1 MHLKALEIQG
11 FKSFP
16 ERTTITFHEGVTAI
30 IGPNGSGKSNVTDAI
45 RWVLGEQSVKT
56 LRGSRMEDVIFTG
69 TQSRRAMSFAEV
81 TMVIDN
87 SDNQL
92 PLEYTEVQITRR
104 LYRSGESEYL
114 LNKTVCRLRDIT
126 RLFMDT
132 GLGRDGYSIV
142 GQGRVDEILSHRS
155 EDRRRIFEEASGIV
169 KYKTRKEEAERKL
182 EGTEQNLLRINDLIL
197 ELESRL
203 EPLSAQ
209 AESAQRF
216 LQLSDELKRGET
228 ALILDSL
235 DQQSEKLREAEQEK
249 QLVIDDL
256 ADANRAL
263 TELREEN
270 QQTARRLHDLE
281 TASAEKQNELGSLS
295 QQITQLQG
303 ELALHD
309 ARIRHLREQGET
321 AAHEEAELT
330 GSLEG
335 LSAEL
340 ESRRGRAAK
349 LEQQQTV
356 YRNRLSDAETRMQDL
371 MASLDAAEKR
381 IEKDK
386 VTLDQLL
393 ESAYSQ
399 RAMLGQTQGQKSLV
413 EGRRKAVLLDQQEI
427 LSDIDRL
434 QLLQEETQAELDR
447 LNNETATLQETN
459 RNQSARLDEVRRESN
474 ELSRSLE
481 ESRQTLRNQVYRH
494 KTLQDLERSHEGYA
508 EAVKRLLAQA
518 DQDPEFARGIRGSVG
533 SLLRS
538 DRRYELAIET
548 ALGGAVQNIVTDTEE
563 TASRL
568 IATLKQNRAGRA
580 TFLPLQAIQGRRL
593 ENQLLSQVSKMPGF
607 IGLGATLVEADADLA
622 PVVDF
627 LLGRVVVA
635 NQLDQ
640 AIDMARRIRYAC
652 RIVTLEGDVLNPG
665 GSMTGG
671 FQRRQQGG
679 LLGRQ
684 REIDELE
691 SSNQRI
697 ARQIK
702 DAENQ
707 LHEREGLL
715 QELAR
720 SVQESD
726 RQLLDLSHLRVREE
740 ARLASLHDE
749 SEKARARHQLL
760 QDEAGQLQA
769 QSERIEADSQAAGQR
784 IRQMETDMESI
795 RERIARQEGDSRA
808 ERELR
813 DDLREEITQ
822 WRVSLQSVEESLQA
836 AAELIARIEQDRT
849 GQQNRLERRRREQ
862 TEGEDEIE
870 RLILQKAACSQE
882 IETLQRSGSNL
893 ADEVRAISEE
903 KRRLEAQ
910 QEDFYDSLEK
920 ATGRISALQGE
931 ISRIESRKERI
942 EGLVDDAKNRLW
954 EAYELTADQAAAW
967 RQADLNRGELTRRVN
982 SLKNE
987 IKTLGPVNLAAIDEF
1002 TAVRE
1007 RCTFLGGQRD
1017 DIEQARHQLTRV
1029 IGELT
1034 EAMKAQFVSHFYRIN
1049 ENFSQVF
1056 SELFGGGTAEVN
1068 LEDEQDVLSCGIE
1081 IKAQP
1086 PGKKLQNLLL
1096 LSGGERCLTAIALL
1110 FAILK
1115 LRPTPFCVLDEVE
1128 AALDDA
1134 NVMRFTT
1141 YIRRYAQASQFILV
1155 THRKGTMEAADRL
1168 YGVTMQER
1176 GISRILSMQLTD

>member
-92 PLEYTEVQITRR
+92 PLDYTEVQITRR

-203 EPLSAQ
+203 EPLAGQ

-216 LQLSDELKRGET
+216 LRLSDELKRSET

-235 DQQSEKLREAEQEK
+235 DQQNDKLLEAEQEK
-249 QLVIDDL
+249 QLVMDDL
-256 ADANRAL
+256 AEANRAL
-263 TELREEN
+263 AALREKN
-270 QQTARRLHDLE
+270 QQAARRLHDLE
-281 TASAEKQNELGSLS
+281 ASAADKQNELGALS
-295 QQITQLQG
+295 QQVTQLQG

-330 GSLEG
+330 GSLQDLG
-335 LSAEL
+335 SEL
-340 ESRRGRAAK
+340 EGRRARAVK
-349 LEQQQTV
+349 LEQQQSL
-356 YRNRLSDAETRMQDL
+356 YRGRLTDAETRMQDL

-381 IEKDK
+381 IEQDK
-386 VTLDQLL
+386 VRLDQLL
-393 ESAYSQ
+393 ESVYSQ
-399 RAMLGQTQGQKSLV
+399 RAMLSQTQGQKDLV
-413 EGRRKAVLLDQQEI
+413 ENRRKAVRQDQQEI
-427 LSDIDRL
+427 RSDVDRL
-434 QLLQEETQAELDR
+434 MLLQEETHAGLDR
-447 LNNETATLQETN
+447 LQNETTTLQETH
-459 RNQSARLDEVRRESN
+459 RQQTAQLEQARQTCN
-474 ELSRSLE
+474 ELSRRLE
-481 ESRQTLRNQVYRH
+481 ENRQTLRNQLYRH
-494 KTLQDLERSHEGYA
+494 KTLQDLERSYEGYA
-508 EAVKRLLAQA
+508 EAVKRLLGQA
-518 DQDPEFARGIRGSVG
+518 DQDPDFARGIRGSVG
-533 SLLRS
+533 SLLRA
-538 DRRYELAIET
+538 DKRCELAIET
-548 ALGGAVQNIVTDTEE
+548 ALGGAVQNIVTDSEE

-568 IATLKQNRAGRA
+568 IAYLKQNRAGRA

-593 ENQLLSQVSKMPGF
+593 ESHLLAQVSKMPGF
-607 IGLGATLVEADADLA
+607 IGLGATLVEAEADLG

-635 NQLDQ
+635 DQLDQ
-640 AIDMARRIRYAC
+640 AVDMARRIRYAC

-671 FQRRQQGG
+671 FQRHRQGG

-691 SSNQRI
+691 NANRQLAGVIRQNEDQLSEREALMQDL
-697 ARQIK
+697 ARQ
-702 DAENQ
+702 
-707 LHEREGLL
+707 
-715 QELAR
+715 
-720 SVQESD
+720 VQESD
-726 RQLLDLSHLRVREE
+726 RQLLDLSHLRVREDS
-740 ARLASLHDE
+740 RLASLHDE
-749 SEKARARHQLL
+749 SEKASSRLQLL
-760 QDEAGQLQA
+760 QDEDSQLAAQA
-769 QSERIEADSQAAGQR
+769 KRIEADSQTSDQI
-784 IRQMETDMESI
+784 IRQMETEMESI

-808 ERELR
+808 EREMR

-836 AAELIARIEQDRT
+836 AAELIQRIEQDRT
-849 GQQNRLERRRREQ
+849 GQQSRLERRRREQ
-862 TEGEDEIE
+862 AEGLAEIE
-870 RLILQKAACSQE
+870 RLQQE
-882 IETLQRSGSNL
+882 KETLGGQIETLQRSGSQL
-893 ADEVRAISEE
+893 ADEVRAISDE
-903 KRRLEAQ
+903 KNRLESQ
-910 QEDFYDSLEK
+910 QEDFYDSLEA
-920 ATGRISALQGE
+920 ATSRISALQGE
-931 ISRIESRKERI
+931 ISRIDARKERI

-967 RQADLNRGELTRRVN
+967 RQDAVNRNELTRRVN
-982 SLKNE
+982 SQKNE
-987 IKTLGPVNLAAIDEF
+987 IKALGAVNLAAIDEY

-1007 RCTFLGGQRD
+1007 RCSFLGGQRD
-1017 DIEQARHQLTRV
+1017 DIEQARHQLSHV
-1029 IGELT
+1029 IDELT
-1034 EAMKAQFVSHFYRIN
+1034 EAMKQQFVSHFYRIN

-1068 LEDEQDVLSCGIE
+1068 LEDEQDVLACGIE

-1141 YIRRYAQASQFILV
+1141 YIRRYAEASQFILV